1 MSQPPHLPLQAPM
14 KMSSIMCKRSQE
26 FLQEDEGKEEDSWP
40 TTKWARR
47 SDSGGGDSSAAGAS
61 HGESGASSSIS
72 GTAGCEATAPSHA
85 APSRGARGCEA
96 SAPSH
101 GAPSSGAGGSEASAV
116 IPTPF
121 APESQL
127 DRVEKSLGRLHSK
140 IDFALVI
147 LQNLMEDMKE
157 K

>member
-1 MSQPPHLPLQAPM
+1 MASPT
-14 KMSSIMCKRSQE
+14 SITAN
-26 FLQEDEGKEEDSWP
+26 G
-40 TTKWARR
+40 
-47 SDSGGGDSSAAGAS
+47 
-61 HGESGASSSIS
+61 

-121 APESQL
+121 TPESQL

-140 IDFALVI
+140 IDFALFI
-147 LQNLMEDMKE
+147 LRDLSSDKKE
-157 K
+157 